1 MYKNLIYST
10 TFHPPP
16 SYTSPRTQKHPVILK
31 HFSYFSFLKCSCS
44 NGITLIWTW
53 VPTSYYPLNIHRFIN
68 ILCKSRYFPIE
79 RDIAVQFYVYTVFFL
94 RFFFVNFD
102 KYHRKNIYILIGGT
116 IWNLWFDGIVNSC
129 FLFFFF
135 NGKEK

>member
-10 TFHPPP
+10 TLPPSTIPPP
-16 SYTSPRTQKHPVILK
+16 HHTSARPQKHPVIPK

-44 NGITLIWTW
+44 NGITLISTW

-79 RDIAVQFYVYTVFFL
+79 RDIAIQFYFYVYTVFFL
-94 RFFFVNFD
+94 RFFVVVNFD
-102 KYHRKNIYILIGGT
+102 KYHRKNIYILIGRT
-116 IWNLWFDGIVNSC
+116 I
-129 FLFFFF
+129 
-135 NGKEK
+135 